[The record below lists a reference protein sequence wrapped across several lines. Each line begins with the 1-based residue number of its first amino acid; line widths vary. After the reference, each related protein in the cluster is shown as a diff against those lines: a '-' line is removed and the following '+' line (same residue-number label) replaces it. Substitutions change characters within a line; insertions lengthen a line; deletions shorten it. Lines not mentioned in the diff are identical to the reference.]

1 MRRLRLG
8 AAALLDG
15 AVPGRNRRIGVV
27 VSGGNVDLERA
38 TDLFAEYGG
47 A

>member
-1 MRRLRLG
+1 GALG

-15 AVPGRNRRIGVV
+15 AGPGRNRRIGVV

-38 TDLFAEYGG
+38 TNLFAEYGG